1 MTGRW
6 IDVAADDG
14 HRAAAW
20 RVDPEGTP
28 KGLVVVAQEIFG
40 VNSHIRDV
48 AGRFAAEGWTALAPA
63 LFDRYE
69 RGVDLGY
76 GPEDIARG
84 RALKA
89 MAALPEALADI
100 AAARAEAPDLPA
112 AVVGF
117 CWGGLVAWAAACRL
131 PGLAAAVGYYGGG
144 IGGLAGERPLCPTM
158 LHFGEKDTAIPL
170 DEVEAV
176 RSAHPDLPVH
186 LYDAGHGFSCDQRAS
201 YDEAAARLAWD
212 RTLAFLERT
221 VSSQKA
227 R

>member
-6 IDVAADDG
+6 IDVDAADG

-20 RVDPEGTP
+20 RVNPEGTP

-40 VNSHIRDV
+40 VNGHIRDV
-48 AGRFAAEGWTALAPA
+48 AGRLAALGWVAVAPA

-69 RGVDLGY
+69 RGVELGY
-76 GPEDIARG
+76 GSDDVARG

-89 MAALPEALADI
+89 KADLSAALADV
-100 AAARAEAPDLPA
+100 AAARAAVPDLPA

-131 PGLAAAVGYYGGG
+131 PGLAAAVSYYGGG
-144 IGGLAGERPLCPTM
+144 IGALAGERPLCPTM
-158 LHFGEKDTAIPL
+158 LHFGGKDTAIPL
-170 DEVEAV
+170 HEVEAV
-176 RSAHPDLPVH
+176 RAAHPELPVH
-186 LYDAGHGFSCDQRAS
+186 LYDAGHGFACDQRAS
-201 YDEAAARLAWD
+201 YDEAAAKLAWA
-212 RTLAFLERT
+212 RTLEFLERT
-221 VSSQKA
+221 AA

>member
-117 CWGGLVAWAAACRL
+117 CWGGLVAWAAAC
-131 PGLAAAVGYYGGG
+131 
-144 IGGLAGERPLCPTM
+144 PTM